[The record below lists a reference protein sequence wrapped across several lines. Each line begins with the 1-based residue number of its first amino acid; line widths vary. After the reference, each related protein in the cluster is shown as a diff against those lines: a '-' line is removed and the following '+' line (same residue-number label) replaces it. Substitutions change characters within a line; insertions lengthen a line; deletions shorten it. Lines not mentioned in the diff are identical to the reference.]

1 MIKVE
6 KLLDVIRTKYP
17 LEKLDAGEFSTMK
30 VSGMTFTVNHYRAEG
45 LGHVSTMEA
54 KGFFGLMKMDT
65 LVIVPFE
72 KDMPLYS
79 YDRVLAAGNDTL
91 FVEFF
96 DTTVHPYDA
105 SVFNEV
111 AKRYSSVPDRDPGK
125 HWYDDIRLSESII
138 KKAKKEA
145 LLDIAPED
153 YLRTYINSK
162 AEDTSDIE
170 EKKRLTDS
178 YVSGLIENGGP
189 STDVFVKKFGKEK
202 TKEFFETVFFG
213 NRIR

>member
-30 VSGMTFTVNHYRAEG
+30 VSGMTFRVNHYRAKG

-79 YDRVLAAGNDTL
+79 YDRILAMGNDTL
-91 FVEFF
+91 LVELY
-96 DTTVHPYDA
+96 DTMVHPYDA
-105 SVFNEV
+105 SAFDEIG
-111 AKRYSSVPDRDPGK
+111 KKYSSVPDRDPGK
-125 HWYDDIRLSESII
+125 HWYDDMRLKESIS
-138 KKAKKEA
+138 KKAKKEP
-145 LLDIAPED
+145 LLDIATED
-153 YLRTYINSK
+153 YLRTFINSK
-162 AEDTSDIE
+162 AEDTSDMK
-170 EKKRLTDS
+170 EKQRLTDA
-178 YVSGLIENGGP
+178 YVSGLIEHGGP

-202 TKEFFETVFFG
+202 TREFFETVFFG
-213 NRIR
+213 NKI

>member
-30 VSGMTFTVNHYRAEG
+30 VSGMTFSVNHYRAKG
-45 LGHVSTMEA
+45 FGHVSTMEA

-79 YDRVLAAGNDTL
+79 YDRILAMGNDTL

-96 DTTVHPYDA
+96 DTTVHAYDA
-105 SVFNEV
+105 SVFDELG
-111 AKRYSSVPDRDPGK
+111 KKYSSIPARDPGK
-125 HWYDDIRLSESII
+125 HWYDDIRLKESIV
-138 KKAKKEA
+138 KKTKKDPQ
-145 LLDIAPED
+145 LDTATEE
-153 YLRTYINSK
+153 YLKSFISSN
-162 AEDTSDIE
+162 AEDTADMA
-170 EKKRLTDS
+170 EKKRKTDA
-178 YVSGLIENGGP
+178 YVSGLIEHGGP
-189 STDVFVKKFGKEK
+189 STDVFVKKFGKKK
-202 TKEFFETVFFG
+202 TREFFETVFFG
-213 NRIR
+213 NRI